1 MGSVVVNSLN
11 AHLAELDEE
20 LENLEEKC
28 RENRRRAIEAHAC
41 YQEAEKEVSKT
52 CRELNEKLMLNI
64 DMLTRIS
71 LLEKKTELKDWE
83 IVLLRKELELA
94 NQEKFLPDQGFLLS
108 SIAPA

>member
-1 MGSVVVNSLN
+1 MGLVVVDSLN

-28 RENRRRAIEAHAC
+28 RENHRKAIAANAC
-41 YQEAEKEVSKT
+41 YQEAEKEASET

-71 LLEKKTELKDWE
+71 LPEKKTELKDRE
-83 IVLLRKELELA
+83 IVLLRRELELA
-94 NQEKFLPDQGFLLS
+94 KQGKFLPDRGFRLS